1 MQAVDDFYV
10 SKFGSGG
17 IFGKVYAGPHPHK
30 NREDV
35 LPGYD
40 TATEQTVEITKA
52 YCNYIYET
60 YGRFPATFDPI
71 SMPIWLQAHHLE
83 TEWYDKYQIDGI
95 ISENHRQHMKRWHS
109 S

>member
-1 MQAVDDFYV
+1 MDDTV

-30 NREDV
+30 DREGV

-71 SMPIWLQAHHLE
+71 TMPIWMQVHHLE

-95 ISENHRQHMKRWHS
+95 LGENHRQHIKRWHS